1 MSVFYSSSLGLLE
14 CTGQPVK
21 ELEVS
26 RCVAACP
33 LSVIK
38 ISWKNMSLE
47 LAAKH

>member
-1 MSVFYSSSLGLLE
+1 MSLFYSLSMGLLE

-26 RCVAACP
+26 RCAAACP

-38 ISWKNMSLE
+38 IPW
-47 LAAKH
+47 